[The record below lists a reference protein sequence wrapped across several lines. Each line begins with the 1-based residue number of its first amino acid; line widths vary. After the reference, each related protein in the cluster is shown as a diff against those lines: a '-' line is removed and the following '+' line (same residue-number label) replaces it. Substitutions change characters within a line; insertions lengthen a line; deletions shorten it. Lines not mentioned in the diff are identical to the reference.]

1 MLLMRINV
9 PKDEVDA
16 VTEKVYQRRYQEM
29 FTFIED
35 YDVQETRRLAREEG
49 RAKGREETK
58 DESAKEMLLD
68 GQQPEN
74 ISKWLKM
81 PLDRVIKI
89 KKSLME

>member
-1 MLLMRINV
+1 
-9 PKDEVDA
+9 
-16 VTEKVYQRRYQEM
+16 M

-49 RAKGREETK
+49 RAKGREEGRAKGREEGREETK